1 MIESQPRGALTS
13 VPCPQ
18 REMEDAEAW
27 AKQTA
32 SVRRERE
39 QRLEQVKRTA
49 RGFLDLAKASL
60 SALLFLTSD
69 AAVAKTFAAAP
80 DRAKKL
86 ASMLGKS
93 AVRSRADG
101 SAMSSFNGR

>member
-60 SALLFLTSD
+60 SALLFLTTD
-69 AAVAKTFAAAP
+69 TAVAKTFAAAP

-93 AVRSRADG
+93 AARPCARRKYLQRQVNS
-101 SAMSSFNGR
+101 